1 MYRVYFYF
9 IQNFS
14 IQKGMDGLHRI
25 LVFLFFLSLG
35 LINFGCTDSSQLQ
48 NPNSD
53 GVEAYKLDAVGEN
66 KLLTEYPTYIL
77 TPREVRNIYVHG
89 NNKDWEDVWT
99 DITNDFSE
107 SFTNGIGK
115 GSDQYAAEDGNFTT
129 YITIAAPADPKD
141 YTLTFHAG
149 TNRVSSS
156 LPCSTTIRVVAT
168 RQFDIRY
175 CYMTGYDIL
184 NDANNVISY
193 NASNTM
199 VNGFEDA
206 KTSINIQTG
215 INGIDKASTTLMDP
229 LHTNLKPEDLL
240 YSWAISTIPKSGNSA
255 ARNHSTW
262 LFSLYSNNFTM
273 GTIYGLSPG
282 VTITLDNGQDI
293 EIGISTVYVDKCLT
307 AAANV
312 LDATQQKQFVSL
324 MLLHELGHAR
334 STYLGADYRYPNNLT
349 DAPHTGG
356 HKGNG
361 SKSCC
366 VRYMPLNTSTPEF
379 GDFKSG
385 LKNIHFCNGHLQ
397 MLFNCNFIEE

>member
-199 VNGFEDA
+199 VNGFDAA
-206 KTSINIQTG
+206 KTSINIETG
-215 INGIDKASTTLMDP
+215 INNIDAASISLMDP
-229 LHTNLKPEDLL
+229 MNPQRSPVQMLF
-240 YSWAISTIPKSGNSA
+240 SWIYDRLTTYG
-255 ARNHSTW
+255 RNNVRNKSTW
-262 LFSLYSNNFTM
+262 LFSVSNNNLTM
-273 GTIYGLSPG
+273 GTLLGLSPSG
-282 VTITLDNGQDI
+282 WFTENGQTI
-293 EIGISTVYVDKCLT
+293 NIGTSTVFVNKCLNLSGLT
-307 AAANV
+307 DDQRKQLV
-312 LDATQQKQFVSL
+312 SAT
-324 MLLHELGHAR
+324 LLHELGHAR
-334 STYLGADYRYPNNLT
+334 SVYLGNEPPFPNNLT
-349 DAPHTGG
+349 DDAHTGG
-356 HKGNG
+356 HSG
-361 SKSCC
+361 SGSNLCC
-366 VRYMPLNTSTPEF
+366 LRRPMNSDDPEF
-379 GDFKSG
+379 TTARFIKALSSS
-385 LKNIHFCNGHLQ
+385 NYCNRHLQ